1 MNKQYTKSF
10 KIEAVKK
17 VLSRDSET
25 TMKEIAN
32 SLNVKISTLH
42 GWVKAAESQ
51 KLHEN
56 HDSGEKRPQDWT
68 SLEKLTALIEADS
81 LDPEAK
87 SAYCREKGIF
97 PHNLQEWKKNF
108 TAQEKEKNAYSK
120 KNLKVLKN
128 ENLRL
133 KKELDKKEKALAE
146 AAVLLI
152 LKKKA
157 EKIWGKIEED

>member
-97 PHNLQEWKKNF
+97 PHNLQGPCCINPLKSLLMNNLLFSMKKHNF
-108 TAQEKEKNAYSK
+108 LIIN
-120 KNLKVLKN
+120 
-128 ENLRL
+128 NLRRFMQQGH
-133 KKELDKKEKALAE
+133 
-146 AAVLLI
+146 
-152 LKKKA
+152 
-157 EKIWGKIEED
+157 WGCRSKSACWI